1 MKKTVMITGADRG
14 VGFAM
19 CRLFAEAGW
28 QVFAGRFLDYW
39 NELDELKEEFP
50 ETLELISLD
59 VSSTDSVQKAVLQVQ
74 EKTDCIDMLIHCAG
88 IARADGD
95 DALRKIL
102 QVNSVGALRVAESF
116 LPVMRQGMKR
126 L

>member
-102 QVNSVGALRVAESF
+102 QVNLSLIHI
-116 LPVMRQGMKR
+116 
-126 L
+126 